1 MSEILPAKFGT
12 ASENFVRQYLGMK
25 TYMLSRDFCLPQIH
39 EMARQQ
45 QIGYLIGKYVQ
56 NMTSN
61 NP

>member
-1 MSEILPAKFGT
+1 
-12 ASENFVRQYLGMK
+12 
-25 TYMLSRDFCLPQIH
+25 LPQIH

-61 NP
+61 NPWKGVLMLDLQINRAAFDLEI